1 MGLLD
6 NGLKGNI
13 VTGLAI
19 GIGAMVFAPAVVPV
33 ISAVAKPLAK
43 ALIKTGILA
52 YEKGREAFAEVSEL
66 VEDITAEARTE
77 LAEQAEGAVAPPGPE
92 AGS

>member
-1 MGLLD
+1 MGLLG

-43 ALIKTGILA
+43 ALIKTGILT

-66 VEDITAEARTE
+66 VEDLTAEARTE
-77 LAEQAEGAVAPPGPE
+77 LAEQAEKAAVPPGPE
-92 AGS
+92 TGS